1 MTQHRFRHACCDVR
15 SINAVTMFQCAD
27 EVAPVSTQLA
37 QFRRMDSVTSV
48 SMLPFQRWKH
58 VLHNGD
64 HSSVFLW
71 RHNVHIA
78 TYRQNVSE
86 S

>member
-37 QFRRMDSVTSV
+37 QLQEDGQCDFCVNAAFST
-48 SMLPFQRWKH
+48 LETCF
-58 VLHNGD
+58 
-64 HSSVFLW
+64 
-71 RHNVHIA
+71 A
-78 TYRQNVSE
+78 
-86 S
+86 